1 MFKRNQKRYAAPC
14 ILQTAQLMTERS
26 LLVGSPEIGVKI
38 AGQIIDE
45 FYEVEYPESTF
56 NTMWD

>member
-1 MFKRNQKRYAAPC
+1 
-14 ILQTAQLMTERS
+14 MTERS